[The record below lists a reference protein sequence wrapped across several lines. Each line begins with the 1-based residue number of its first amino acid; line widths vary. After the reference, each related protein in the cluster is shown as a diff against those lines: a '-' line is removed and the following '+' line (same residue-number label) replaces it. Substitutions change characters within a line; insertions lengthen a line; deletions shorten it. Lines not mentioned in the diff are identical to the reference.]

1 MNLSNFLIE
10 DVFESDEEK
19 SILDYSLINN
29 NILNIISLNEFNDVN
44 TCYPFTIK
52 KLANSTLN
60 NIKFE
65 IIKNNN
71 NVKKRK
77 DKEDN
82 IRKKIKS
89 VFLKK
94 LRNIINNLLKTSGS
108 KYTFEALP
116 LHFVEDISKKTN
128 FEVMNLTYEEIFNYT
143 YHYTYQKII
152 NDEKKELEIN
162 IENKIDNKKELD
174 KNIENNVDKKEEL
187 RQHKIKKNKVA
198 LKKSDKNKKTLD
210 YLNSNPIISERSGWN
225 KIKSMKYIDLLRA
238 YFNSEEFGQSL
249 DEVIKKE
256 NQNYIN
262 KYIFFAKTYIT
273 YFQSYNSNSTIEN
286 NSTSINFI
294 PSNISH
300 EFNYSENILSSIF
313 LSNNNVDSQDN
324 W

>member
-44 TCYPFTIK
+44 TCYPFTSK

-65 IIKNNN
+65 ITKNNN
-71 NVKKRK
+71 NAKKRK

-89 VFLKK
+89 GFLKK
-94 LRNIINNLLKTSGS
+94 LRNKINNLLKNSGS
-108 KYTFEALP
+108 KYTFESLP
-116 LHFVEDISKKTN
+116 LHFIEDISKKTN

-238 YFNSEEFGQSL
+238 YFNSEEFDQSL

>member
-1 MNLSNFLIE
+1 
-10 DVFESDEEK
+10 
-19 SILDYSLINN
+19 
-29 NILNIISLNEFNDVN
+29 
-44 TCYPFTIK
+44 
-52 KLANSTLN
+52 
-60 NIKFE
+60 
-65 IIKNNN
+65 
-71 NVKKRK
+71 
-77 DKEDN
+77 
-82 IRKKIKS
+82 
-89 VFLKK
+89 
-94 LRNIINNLLKTSGS
+94 
-108 KYTFEALP
+108 
-116 LHFVEDISKKTN
+116 
-128 FEVMNLTYEEIFNYT
+128 MNLTYEEIFNYT

-174 KNIENNVDKKEEL
+174 KDIENNVDKKEEL